1 MWTVQIN
8 ANQNPSVCIDFQEN
22 TMTSPPGAVLPAN
35 ASTTVKQFMSRPLI
49 RAPCSVYWVCTCKCT
64 KGSWEL
70 ESRGRCMLRV
80 GRWVS
85 PGWLD
90 YRIVITQLLI
100 GVLAPQLLA
109 TTYYW
114 QESMAPPSCSVIRV
128 ITPSSWPTHT
138 RAHKQ
143 THSISKNTCT
153 VSPFLHCCWTCR
165 QITQGLVW
173 FCFVLT

>member
-1 MWTVQIN
+1 MVRID
-8 ANQNPSVCIDFQEN
+8 ANQNPSVWIHFQEN
-22 TMTSPPGAVLPAN
+22 TSTSPPGAVLPPN

-100 GVLAPQLLA
+100 GVLAPQLPA

-128 ITPSSWPTHT
+128 ITQSSWPAHT

-153 VSPFLHCCWTCR
+153 VSPLLHCCWTCR
-165 QITQGLVW
+165 QISQG
-173 FCFVLT
+173 